1 MEDIPLSQEDPFAL
15 VRVEMLPEALQKTLE
30 VKRLIETGK
39 VLTVQEAVEQVG
51 LSRSSFYKYRD
62 HIFPFQTMVKERIVT
77 ISMVLE
83 HRAGVLSNVLRFL
96 ASSDANV
103 LTIHQTIPLQGEANV
118 SMSVDTQQMVGELN
132 QVMVGLQKLDG
143 VRKAVV
149 VATGE

>member
-1 MEDIPLSQEDPFAL
+1 MLSQEDPFVL
-15 VRVEMLPEALQKTLE
+15 VRAEMLPEALQKTLE

-62 HIFPFQTMVKERIVT
+62 HVFPFRTMVKEKIVT

-83 HRAGVLSNVLRFL
+83 HRAGVLSNVLRYL

-118 SMSVDTQQMVGELN
+118 SMSVDTHQMVLELN
-132 QVMVGLQKLDG
+132 QILQGLQQLDG

-149 VATGE
+149 IATGE